1 MVDGKMVSETLK
13 NMYPPQLPTLKLAKS
28 NVRLLTYL
36 FLYLIFLLL
45 GAAIFS
51 AIEFPDETKMMRA
64 LRNRRE
70 KFLRDF
76 PCISGERIAELS
88 INDTRIRLRG
98 CFQRRS
104 WKTFLIA
111 SRLPLEFGRR
121 TRDVYNKF
129 VLHKIS

>member
-1 MVDGKMVSETLK
+1 MVSETLK

-36 FLYLIFLLL
+36 VLYLIFLLL

-70 KFLRDF
+70 KFLKDF
-76 PCISGERIAELS
+76 PCISGGWWVDGIDKR
-88 INDTRIRLRG
+88 
-98 CFQRRS
+98 QM
-104 WKTFLIA
+104 
-111 SRLPLEFGRR
+111 
-121 TRDVYNKF
+121 YNKCTTTEL
-129 VLHKIS
+129 VDR

>member
-1 MVDGKMVSETLK
+1 MVSETLK

-36 FLYLIFLLL
+36 VLYLIFLLL

-70 KFLRDF
+70 KFLKDF
-76 PCISGERIAELS
+76 PCISGGWWIDRIYKRQTTA
-88 INDTRIRLRG
+88 NR
-98 CFQRRS
+98 
-104 WKTFLIA
+104 
-111 SRLPLEFGRR
+111 
-121 TRDVYNKF
+121 
-129 VLHKIS
+129 